1 MPKKEKD
8 KAKADA
14 QTPIEERKDG
24 STSTVMATI
33 DNKKLTTTMR
43 NSLAALYQSLQDK
56 NGKFCHL
63 NLSKLHNFLK
73 KEQSRMPDYS
83 QWSTHFIW
91 VSFSLLLSQ
100 TFHTNLNLYILDDQQ
115 LFYTFLKYIE
125 EYAYTRQ
132 WTLEHQITQQE
143 MIDI

>member
-8 KAKADA
+8 KAKADVQA
-14 QTPIEERKDG
+14 PIEERKDG

-63 NLSKLHNFLK
+63 NL
-73 KEQSRMPDYS
+73 
-83 QWSTHFIW
+83 
-91 VSFSLLLSQ
+91 
-100 TFHTNLNLYILDDQQ
+100 
-115 LFYTFLKYIE
+115 
-125 EYAYTRQ
+125 
-132 WTLEHQITQQE
+132 
-143 MIDI
+143 

>member
-1 MPKKEKD
+1 
-8 KAKADA
+8 
-14 QTPIEERKDG
+14 
-24 STSTVMATI
+24 
-33 DNKKLTTTMR
+33 
-43 NSLAALYQSLQDK
+43 
-56 NGKFCHL
+56 
-63 NLSKLHNFLK
+63 
-73 KEQSRMPDYS
+73 MPDYS

-100 TFHTNLNLYILDDQQ
+100 TFHTNFNLYILDDQQ